1 MNTDHKKSHARRFRT
16 RTSVEGQKEPA
27 GSPSLADLF
36 LSFLRLGVAA
46 FGGPA
51 MTAYVRDLA
60 VARKKWIDQETF
72 EGGVALAQS
81 IPGATAMQTVA
92 YVGLQARGVSGALV
106 SYIGFGLP
114 TFLLMLGFSVLYG
127 ISRNIHWVTSIF
139 SGLQVI
145 VVAIIA
151 NATFSFGRS
160 SLKHPMH
167 FVLAAA
173 STLGLGLAV
182 SPFYVIL
189 GAAFFG
195 ALLMRGSAEK
205 QPAEARGKT
214 RDIRP
219 VLILSAILGLGL
231 IFLSLLHPGLFS
243 LAVLMLKIDL
253 FAFGGG
259 YASIPLMLQEIVY
272 SRGWMDARSFMD
284 GIALGQVTPGP
295 IVITATFVG
304 YLTHGLSGAVLA
316 TLAIFTPSFL
326 ILVITAGFFDRLKR
340 SPIFTGAIQGVLAS
354 FVGLLLYVT
363 IKFTMAVPWDPLH
376 ALMMLAS
383 LIALLLKIELLY
395 IVPVGAVLS
404 LLLF

>member
-1 MNTDHKKSHARRFRT
+1 ME
-16 RTSVEGQKEPA
+16 TSAKEQKP
-27 GSPSLADLF
+27 SLNPPSLADLF
-36 LSFLRLGVAA
+36 LSFLRLGATA

-51 MTAYVRDLA
+51 MMAYVRDLA
-60 VARKKWIDQETF
+60 VRRKKWINQETF

-106 SYIGFGLP
+106 AYIGFGLP
-114 TFLLMLGFSVLYG
+114 AFLLMLGFSALYG
-127 ISRNIHWVTSIF
+127 VSRNIHWVTSIF

-145 VVAIIA
+145 VVAIVTHA
-151 NATFSFGRS
+151 AFSFSRT
-160 SLKHPMH
+160 SLKRPIH

-173 STLGLGLAV
+173 SALAFGLSV
-182 SPFYVIL
+182 SPFYVVL

-195 ALLMRGSAEK
+195 ALLLHGKAEG
-205 QPAEARGKT
+205 QPAGPRGKAQ
-214 RDIRP
+214 DMRP
-219 VLILSAILGLGL
+219 VLILLAMLAFGLVFLFILR
-231 IFLSLLHPGLFS
+231 PALFS
-243 LAVLMLKIDL
+243 LALLMLKVDL

-259 YASIPLMLQEIVY
+259 FASIPLMLQEIVY
-272 SRGWMDARSFMD
+272 DRGWMDARSFMD

-316 TLAIFTPSFL
+316 TVAIFAPSFL
-326 ILVITAGFFDRLKR
+326 LLVITAGFFDRLKR
-340 SPIFTGAIQGVLAS
+340 SPIFTRAIQGVLAS
-354 FVGLLLYVT
+354 FVGLLLYVA
-363 IKFTMAVPWDPLH
+363 IKFAMAVPWDLLH

-383 LIALLLKIELLY
+383 LVALFRKVELFY
-395 IVPVGAVLS
+395 IVPVGAALS